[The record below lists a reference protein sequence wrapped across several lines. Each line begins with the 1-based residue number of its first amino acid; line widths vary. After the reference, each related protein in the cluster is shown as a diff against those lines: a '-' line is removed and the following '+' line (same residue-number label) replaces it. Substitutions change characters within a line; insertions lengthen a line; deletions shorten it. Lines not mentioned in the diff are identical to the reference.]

1 MDRFKKQAIKFF
13 TRIFSRLSMFST
25 IIWSFLVGLI
35 GLSLSK
41 SIYFNEQY
49 LFSIPF
55 LGEVLIACISF
66 LLTYFF
72 GAILIHSISRAF
84 ENFVVKTFRTVLNEF
99 WRVQYARLID
109 AISKETKSKPQKD
122 DTKIDIPYSSLP
134 IVLDTSTIIDGRILG
149 VIQTG
154 FLDAQIIVPQNVIDE
169 LQHMADKSDAFKR
182 QKGRRGLD
190 ALKDIR
196 KSMPKGAFTVVDLK
210 TKPDEVDKSLVLYC
224 KKNKA
229 KIATV
234 DYNLNKAAQVS
245 GVKVLNINRL
255 ANEIKTNLLPGEIM
269 IVKLVQKGKEE
280 GQAVAYLE
288 DGTMLVVRNASE
300 HVGAHKEVKVS
311 KVLQTSAGRMIF
323 AELNVQ

>member
-1 MDRFKKQAIKFF
+1 
-13 TRIFSRLSMFST
+13 MFST
-25 IIWSFLVGLI
+25 IIWSIVVGLI
-35 GLSLSK
+35 GLYLSE
-41 SIYFNEQY
+41 SIYFKEKS

-55 LGEVLIACISF
+55 LGEVLIACILF

-72 GAILIHSISRAF
+72 GKALVHSIGLAF
-84 ENFVVKTFRTVLNEF
+84 ENFVIKTLRTVLNEF
-99 WRVQYARLID
+99 WRVQYARLVDVISRENKVLVVPEPVK
-109 AISKETKSKPQKD
+109 SKE
-122 DTKIDIPYSSLP
+122 YSP
-134 IVLDTSTIIDGRILG
+134 PAIVLDTSTIIDGRILG

-154 FLDAQIIVPQNVIDE
+154 FLDAPIIVSQNVIDE
-169 LQHMADKSDAFKR
+169 LQHMADKSDALKR

-190 ALKDIR
+190 ALKEIR
-196 KSMPKGAFTVVDLK
+196 KSMPKDVFTVVDLK
-210 TKPDEVDKSLVLYC
+210 SKPEDVDKSLVSYC
-224 KKNKA
+224 KKYKA

-269 IVKLVQKGKEE
+269 IVKLVQKGKED

-288 DGTMLVVRNASE
+288 DGTMLVVKNASE
-300 HVGAHKEVKVS
+300 YVGSHKEVKVG

-323 AELNVQ
+323 AELNI